1 MSKSADFNTLLYVWL
16 VATLKGRA
24 ASFQGAP
31 PLNET
36 LITLFLWSQ
45 LACMLKVILY
55 YYKQGARFA
64 PPPLPAP
71 KSAILHLIPACT
83 YIQKL
88 FAVQVHLLRAD
99 LARERLM

>member
-1 MSKSADFNTLLYVWL
+1 MYGWWLLSREGRPVSKGPPAP
-16 VATLKGRA
+16 
-24 ASFQGAP
+24 P

-64 PPPLPAP
+64 PPPSRTKIGYLP
-71 KSAILHLIPACT
+71 SHTCM
-83 YIQKL
+83 YIQAICGTGA
-88 FAVQVHLLRAD
+88 FAKS
-99 LARERLM
+99 

>member
-1 MSKSADFNTLLYVWL
+1 MVGGYSQG
-16 VATLKGRA
+16 KGGQFPR
-24 ASFQGAP
+24 GPPP

-64 PPPLPAP
+64 PPPPAP

-99 LARERLM
+99 LARENGYPAQKCRVLIM